1 MRKQNLLVVDDEKGV
16 VNALNRQFKKEYMVY
31 TAANGKEAL
40 VVLKEQQIA
49 VIIADQRMPGMTG
62 VDFLEIARSQSPN
75 SMRILITAY
84 ADIEASIDAVNK
96 SGIFYYVAKPWE
108 PDELNLIVKRAVDQ
122 YELQMDNRRLLKEL
136 EEANDRLSD
145 ENRMLKTSIEKQA
158 DFSNII
164 SRNPQMHKIFKLASK
179 VMDTD
184 TTVLIQGETG
194 TGKELLARAIHYNG
208 NRREKLFVTQ
218 NCAALTNTLLESE
231 LFGHVKGA
239 FTGAVYNKKGLFE
252 IAHGGTILL
261 DEIGDT
267 TPEFQVRLLR
277 VLQEGE
283 IKPVGSESSRKIDVR
298 VIAATNKDLEMA
310 VREGSFREDLFY
322 RLSVFPILIPPLRE
336 RKEDIPLLAEHFMAE
351 YGKKI
356 GKRINGI
363 HTEVMSQLQDYAF
376 PGNIRELQNRMER
389 AVILAEDGTE
399 IGFEEI
405 GHITSDVSV
414 SPQDSLNLK
423 DKIEVLEKELI
434 TKVLEKTNGNRSRAA
449 EILGISRQ
457 GLYQK
462 IENWGL

>member
-40 VVLKEQQIA
+40 VILKEQQIA

-136 EEANDRLSD
+136 EDANDRLSD

-252 IAHGGTILL
+252 VAHGGTILL

-298 VIAATNKDLEMA
+298 VIAATNKDLETA

-322 RLSVFPILIPPLRE
+322 RLSVFPIFIPPLRE
-336 RKEDIPLLAEHFMAE
+336 RKEDIPFLAEHFMAE

-356 GKRINGI
+356 GKRITGI
-363 HTEVMSQLQDYAF
+363 HIEVMSQLRDYAF

-405 GHITSDVSV
+405 GHITSEVSV

-423 DKIEVLEKELI
+423 DKIEALEKELI
-434 TKVLEKTNGNRSRAA
+434 TKVLGKTNGNRSRAA